1 MTQNFC
7 EKCNVSIINCANF
20 CTNCGERIKKPT
32 SYAQKSSIKKPMSY
46 SQKSEIKPTQKDE
59 NMIEISYSYEG
70 KKIIIKERKDV
81 AEKIAMIMAEGGGI
95 REDLGENILWSG
107 QEKSGL
113 FKRGKS
119 YIVTNY
125 RIMNI
130 ITDEK
135 MIQMPLKYIDVV
147 IMNTHRVS
155 SRTGIGAFT
164 SIGMGIVGG
173 MQSYGK
179 SVTIGDVNFLFQG
192 NVLVTIPN
200 IIDPNGLKS
209 LVTLIK
215 KKYDSTL
222 ENIKLP

>member
-7 EKCNVSIINCANF
+7 EKCNASIINCTNF

-32 SYAQKSSIKKPMSY
+32 SYAQKSEIKPTSY

-70 KKIIIKERKDV
+70 KKIIIKERKDF
-81 AEKIAMIMAEGGGI
+81 AEKIGMIMAEGGGI

-164 SIGMGIVGG
+164 SIGMGIGIGG

>member
-7 EKCNVSIINCANF
+7 EKCNASIINCTNF
-20 CTNCGERIKKPT
+20 CTNCGERIKKPM
-32 SYAQKSSIKKPMSY
+32 SYAQKSEIKPTSY

-130 ITDEK
+130 ITGEK

-147 IMNTHRVS
+147 IMNTHQVS

>member
-1 MTQNFC
+1 MTQNLC
-7 EKCNVSIINCANF
+7 EKCNVSIINCTNF
-20 CTNCGERIKKPT
+20 CTNCGERIKKPM